1 MERLSTWPAA
11 AALALDKTERIRRSH
26 GAGGTSVCVL
36 AASVRTRF
44 VCDTSSRGTG
54 CDGQRSNDRK
64 NNCNA
69 PHPRLFAQVRFRPS
83 GPPPARRLRHRNTR
97 PKRTPTLR
105 TQPARPG
112 SRDGCCQRPGGA
124 ALALFPAMGGRRQL
138 RGFGG
143 EIAIDLGTAN
153 TVVYVR
159 GQGIVLFEPSVIAID
174 ERSGNVLAVGAEAK
188 RMIGRT
194 PATISATRP
203 LRHGVIADFDV
214 TEQMLRHFMRR
225 AIGSRLARPRVILC
239 VPSGLTPL
247 ERDAVE
253 EAARAAGASAVYPI
267 EEPMAAAI
275 GAGLPTADP
284 VASTVVDIG
293 GGTTEVAVI
302 SLGSMVVWRSLPV
315 GGYEMDDAIVG
326 HVRRLHSL
334 EIGEGR
340 AEQLKI
346 EIGSAWALPEESEGE
361 ANGRDLRTGLLRRV
375 VLSAQE
381 ARQALETPVMQV
393 IDAVR
398 ETLEQTPP
406 ELSAD
411 ISERGIVLAGGGVLL
426 RGFPERLQAET
437 GLPVHLA
444 EQPLTC
450 VALGAGRCLDELEA
464 IARCPPT
471 RGSWADVE
479 ARDDGPTLHR

>member
-1 MERLSTWPAA
+1 MVSSAGRSSAGTL
-11 AALALDKTERIRRSH
+11 LAMRGRSY
-26 GAGGTSVCVL
+26 L
-36 AASVRTRF
+36 
-44 VCDTSSRGTG
+44 
-54 CDGQRSNDRK
+54 Q
-64 NNCNA
+64 
-69 PHPRLFAQVRFRPS
+69 
-83 GPPPARRLRHRNTR
+83 
-97 PKRTPTLR
+97 
-105 TQPARPG
+105 
-112 SRDGCCQRPGGA
+112 
-124 ALALFPAMGGRRQL
+124 
-138 RGFGG
+138 GFGG

-225 AIGSRLARPRVILC
+225 AIGGRVVRPRVILC

-275 GAGLPTADP
+275 GAGLPIADP
-284 VASTVVDIG
+284 VASAVVDIG

-302 SLGSMVVWRSLPV
+302 SLGSMVVWRSLRV

-326 HVRRLHSL
+326 HVRRQHSL

-346 EIGSAWALPEESEGE
+346 EIGSASAVPDESEAE
-361 ANGRDLRTGLLRRV
+361 ANGRDLRTGQLRRAV
-375 VLSAQE
+375 VSAQE

-411 ISERGIVLAGGGVLL
+411 ITERGIVLAGGGVLL
-426 RGFPERLQAET
+426 RGFPERLRAET
-437 GLPVHLA
+437 GLPVHLV
-444 EQPLTC
+444 EEPLTC
-450 VALGAGRCLDELEA
+450 VALGAGRCLDELET
-464 IARCPPT
+464 IARSANAAK
-471 RGSWADVE
+471 RGGRRGTGRWPS
-479 ARDDGPTLHR
+479 PQQT

>member
-1 MERLSTWPAA
+1 M
-11 AALALDKTERIRRSH
+11 
-26 GAGGTSVCVL
+26 
-36 AASVRTRF
+36 
-44 VCDTSSRGTG
+44 RG
-54 CDGQRSNDRK
+54 RK
-64 NNCNA
+64 
-69 PHPRLFAQVRFRPS
+69 HW
-83 GPPPARRLRHRNTR
+83 
-97 PKRTPTLR
+97 
-105 TQPARPG
+105 
-112 SRDGCCQRPGGA
+112 
-124 ALALFPAMGGRRQL
+124 

-143 EIAIDLGTAN
+143 DLAIDLGTAN

-159 GQGIVLFEPSVIAID
+159 GEGIVLFEPSVIAVD
-174 ERSGNVLAVGAEAK
+174 EGTGRVLAVGVEAK

-194 PATISATRP
+194 PASISATRP

-225 AIGSRLARPRVILC
+225 AIGGRFVHPRVIVC
-239 VPSGLTPL
+239 VPSGLTAL

-253 EAARAAGASAVYPI
+253 EAARAAGARAVYPI

-275 GAGLPTADP
+275 GAGLPIADP

-315 GGYEMDDAIVG
+315 GGYEMDDAIVS
-326 HVRRLHSL
+326 HVRRQHGL

-340 AEQLKI
+340 AEQLKL
-346 EIGSAWALPEESEGE
+346 EIGSAWADTDDRE
-361 ANGRDLRTGLLRRV
+361 AETNGRDLRSGRLRRV
-375 VLSAQE
+375 LISARE
-381 ARQALETPVMQV
+381 TRQALEATVMQV
-393 IDAVR
+393 IEAVR

-437 GLPVHLA
+437 GLPVHVVD
-444 EQPLTC
+444 EPLTC
-450 VALGAGRCLDELEA
+450 VAVGSGRCLDELET
-464 IARCPPT
+464 IARTAKAGKGSGRHRSPGHWPHPPV
-471 RGSWADVE
+471 S
-479 ARDDGPTLHR
+479 

>member
-1 MERLSTWPAA
+1 
-11 AALALDKTERIRRSH
+11 
-26 GAGGTSVCVL
+26 
-36 AASVRTRF
+36 
-44 VCDTSSRGTG
+44 
-54 CDGQRSNDRK
+54 
-64 NNCNA
+64 
-69 PHPRLFAQVRFRPS
+69 
-83 GPPPARRLRHRNTR
+83 
-97 PKRTPTLR
+97 
-105 TQPARPG
+105 
-112 SRDGCCQRPGGA
+112 
-124 ALALFPAMGGRRQL
+124 MGGRRHL
-138 RGFGG
+138 PGSGG
-143 EIAIDLGTAN
+143 ELAIDLGTAN

-159 GQGIVLFEPSVIAID
+159 GEGIVLFEPSVIAID

-225 AIGSRLARPRVILC
+225 AIGSRFARPRVILC

-275 GAGLPTADP
+275 GARLPIAEP
-284 VASTVVDIG
+284 FASTVVDIG

-326 HVRRLHSL
+326 HVRRQHGL

-346 EIGSAWALPEESEGE
+346 AIGSASAVPDESAE
-361 ANGRDLRTGLLRRV
+361 ANGRDLRTGGLRRAV
-375 VLSAQE
+375 VSARE
-381 ARQALETPVMQV
+381 LRQALETPVLQV

-411 ISERGIVLAGGGVLL
+411 IGERGIVLAGGGVLL
-426 RGFPERLQAET
+426 RGFAERLRAET

-444 EQPLTC
+444 EEPLTC
-450 VALGAGRCLDELEA
+450 VALGAGRCLDELET
-464 IARCPPT
+464 IARMAK
-471 RGSWADVE
+471 RGGRRGA
-479 ARDDGPTLHR
+479 ARWPDPQQT

>member
-1 MERLSTWPAA
+1 MGERRH
-11 AALALDKTERIRRSH
+11 LAGLGD
-26 GAGGTSVCVL
+26 
-36 AASVRTRF
+36 
-44 VCDTSSRGTG
+44 
-54 CDGQRSNDRK
+54 
-64 NNCNA
+64 
-69 PHPRLFAQVRFRPS
+69 
-83 GPPPARRLRHRNTR
+83 
-97 PKRTPTLR
+97 
-105 TQPARPG
+105 
-112 SRDGCCQRPGGA
+112 
-124 ALALFPAMGGRRQL
+124 
-138 RGFGG
+138 
-143 EIAIDLGTAN
+143 IAIDLGTAN

-159 GQGIVLFEPSVIAID
+159 GEGIVLFEPSVIAVD
-174 ERSGNVLAVGAEAK
+174 EDSGRVLAVGAEAK

-225 AIGSRLARPRVILC
+225 AIGGRVAHPRVILC

-247 ERDAVE
+247 ERTAVE
-253 EAARAAGASAVYPI
+253 EAARAAGARAVYPI

-275 GAGLPTADP
+275 GADLPIADP

-315 GGYEMDDAIVG
+315 GGYEMDDAIVS
-326 HVRRLHSL
+326 HVRRQHSL

-346 EIGSAWALPEESEGE
+346 EVGSAWAQADDGE
-361 ANGRDLRTGLLRRV
+361 AETNGRDLRSGRLTRAV
-375 VLSAQE
+375 ISAQE
-381 ARQALETPVMQV
+381 ARHALETP
-393 IDAVR
+393 ISHIINAVR

-426 RGFPERLQAET
+426 RGFPERLEVET
-437 GLPVHLA
+437 GLPVHLVD
-444 EQPLTC
+444 EPLTC
-450 VALGAGRCLDELEA
+450 VALGAGLCLDELET
-464 IARCPPT
+464 IARTAKAGKRAGGWQGAIQWPRP
-471 RGSWADVE
+471 RK
-479 ARDDGPTLHR
+479 P